1 MTLEPPLD
9 LTTLT
14 KTNLKLIN
22 DLKVRPETLK
32 FLEENT
38 EEKLLGIT
46 LAMIFLD
53 LTPKA

>member
-32 FLEENT
+32 LLEENT

-46 LAMIFLD
+46 LAMIFWI
-53 LTPKA
+53 